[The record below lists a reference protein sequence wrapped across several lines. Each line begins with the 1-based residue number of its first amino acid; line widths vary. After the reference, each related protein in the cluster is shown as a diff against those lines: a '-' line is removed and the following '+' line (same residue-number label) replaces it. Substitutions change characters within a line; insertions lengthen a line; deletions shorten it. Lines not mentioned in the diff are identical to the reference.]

1 MGDIKIDSK
10 AFQERLS
17 HFITAW
23 KGDKRSG
30 DALFAGASSIVV
42 LMGKVE
48 EEPEFYKNN
57 AMHVRLMM
65 MDSPSQLSRRA
76 DLSGEPTVL
85 AARLRVPDHPHA
97 LHPRHPLHPH
107 HPEERFAPSP
117 TRSHNVIAKP
127 DPRLLAAKY
136 LDQIKGSRFPV
147 EVLVRGKDAAENE
160 KLFVKITDAIK
171 AAGVS
176 HESHRFAPLPPPR

>member
-30 DALFAGASSIVV
+30 DALFAGASSIVI

-57 AMHVRLMM
+57 AMHVCLMM
-65 MDSPSQLSRRA
+65 ASRPQLLSRRA
-76 DLSGEPTVL
+76 NLDANRSSGCSAT
-85 AARLRVPDHPHA
+85 
-97 LHPRHPLHPH
+97 
-107 HPEERFAPSP
+107 S
-117 TRSHNVIAKP
+117 
-127 DPRLLAAKY
+127 
-136 LDQIKGSRFPV
+136 SR
-147 EVLVRGKDAAENE
+147 
-160 KLFVKITDAIK
+160 
-171 AAGVS
+171 
-176 HESHRFAPLPPPR
+176 PP